1 MKFSLKIKTSLMV
14 AFVALALTCTSVI
27 ISYRVYSDT
36 MDGHYKTLAMNIA
49 QTAASIV
56 DADQVKNYT
65 SQVMKIY
72 EQNRGPEFQTDE
84 EWEEYFQQYRV
95 IEDEDY
101 IRLKQTLE
109 KVREANHADSLY
121 IVYMD
126 PKSMTCVY
134 VADPDRTENAC
145 PAGTWDIIYEQNYDA
160 MRHPEDGFPA
170 YITNS
175 EYGWLCSAGAAIM
188 DNDKTVIAHA
198 MVDIS
203 MEEIMKDRQ
212 KFLMTL
218 CAILVAVTIVLMII
232 LAYITNHFIIKPINI
247 LMHAAGS
254 YVSDRNSRDKEK
266 YTAIERLNIHTGD
279 EIESLS
285 VTIKK
290 MEREIN
296 TYIDNLSSITAEK
309 ERIGAE
315 LNIATQIQASMLPRI
330 FPPFPERKDV
340 SIYATM
346 NPAKEVGGD
355 FYDFF
360 LVDDCHL
367 GMVIA
372 DVSGKGVPAALF
384 MVIAKTLI
392 KDHACGGAEPS
403 EVFTQVN
410 QQLCESN
417 EAGLFVTAWMGI
429 LNVKTGHVEYVNAG
443 HNPPLLAS
451 RGGDYAYL
459 KQKSGFVLAGMEDF
473 LYQQASFDLYPGD
486 RLFLY
491 TDGVTEAMNNQE
503 EFYGEDR
510 LCQWLNRN
518 RKLGLTDTLHELQQ
532 DIYNFCDGAK
542 QHDDI
547 TVLIYEMV
555 NEKG

>member
-1 MKFSLKIKTSLMV
+1 MKVSLKIKTGLMV
-14 AFVALALTCTSVI
+14 ALVALALTCTSVI
-27 ISYRVYSDT
+27 ISYRVYSGT

-49 QTAASIV
+49 QTAASMV

-72 EQNRGPEFQTDE
+72 EQNVAPEFQTDE
-84 EWEEYFQQYRV
+84 EWDQYFQQYRV
-95 IEDEDY
+95 IEDEGY
-101 IRLKQTLE
+101 TRLKQTLE

-134 VADPDRTENAC
+134 VADPDKTEKAC

-160 MRHPEDGFPA
+160 MLHPEDGFPA

-175 EYGWLCSAGAAIM
+175 DYGWLCSAGAAIM
-188 DNDKTVIAHA
+188 DNDGTVIAHA

-203 MEEIMKDRQ
+203 MEDIMKDRQ
-212 KFLMTL
+212 NFLMTL
-218 CAILVAVTIVLMII
+218 CAILVVVTIVLMII
-232 LAYITNHFIIKPINI
+232 LAYITNRFIVKPINM
-247 LMHAAGS
+247 LMLAAGS
-254 YVSDRNSRDKEK
+254 YVSDRNSGDHEIC
-266 YTAIERLNIHTGD
+266 TAIERLDIHTGD

-296 TYIDNLSSITAEK
+296 TYIDNLASITAEK

-340 SIYATM
+340 NIYATM

-403 EVFTQVN
+403 EVFTWVN

-443 HNPPLLAS
+443 HNPPLLAAG
-451 RGGDYAYL
+451 GGDFAYL
-459 KQKSGFVLAGMEDF
+459 KQKSGFVLAGMEGF
-473 LYQQASFDLYPGD
+473 LYQQASFDLCPGD

-510 LCQWLNRN
+510 LYRWLNNNRN
-518 RKLGLTDTLHELQQ
+518 LELTDTLHRLRQ
-532 DIYNFCDGAK
+532 DIYDFCDGAE

-547 TVLIYEMV
+547 TMLIYEMV
-555 NEKG
+555 NEKD